1 MRRPDYR
8 LPLVSLNEP
17 ERPLVAFAKAYA
29 IGGRPSIAPERLLR
43 AVLLQAFFQG
53 LAQSGKSWE
62 AWSPNLFPLSLGSL
76 CSSGWCV
83 ARLAPQVGP
92 LAGLAQVQEDWPPR
106 A

>member
-29 IGGRPSIAPERLLR
+29 IGGPPSIAPERLLR

>member
-62 AWSPNLFPLSLGSL
+62 AWSPNLFPPILGVIVQL
-76 CSSGWCV
+76 
-83 ARLAPQVGP
+83 
-92 LAGLAQVQEDWPPR
+92 GLVR
-106 A
+106 S